1 MCLSVL
7 IVYHLL
13 SMIPHVYLASLS
25 IQHMHSYS
33 YRLKKGA
40 EVSKRH
46 APVWQAW
53 GVLESRY
60 NSAKAA
66 RDVFQQG
73 IWSCAQPGGG
83 QSGGRR
89 CARLWQGWGVL
100 ESQEGDYAAARRC
113 FSRAL
118 DADKRNV
125 AAVTAWTL
133 MEAELGNISDAR
145 SIFERSLKLFRSPS
159 VDKTAI
165 WRAYEVMEERAGN
178 TREAQV
184 VFQRSMRESMSS
196 SATEEEEMLNSRVG
210 VEGYAGQASN
220 RSKAMKKVKEEEIS
234 WLDGTVEL
242 DSDVWMNDGSIEG
255 KVPAFMMKKLKF
267 GQKRF

>member
-1 MCLSVL
+1 VCLCILFVCHVKYNTSLRHTSLLCQFQFNVL
-7 IVYHLL
+7 VLL
-13 SMIPHVYLASLS
+13 
-25 IQHMHSYS
+25 S

-40 EVSKRH
+40 EVNKRH

-118 DADKRNV
+118 DADKRNI

-196 SATEEEEMLNSRVG
+196 SATEEEEMLNPRVAY
-210 VEGYAGQASN
+210 EGSAKVSD
-220 RSKAMKKVKEEEIS
+220 RSKAIKKVKEEEIS
-234 WLDGTVEL
+234 WLDGTVVL

-255 KVPAFMMKKLKF
+255 KVPAFMMKKLKN
-267 GQKRF
+267 RR